1 MQKLFARLAQIVAAL
16 AIAGAAQAIPFT
28 IAGGSGTPVGVAVG
42 STVTVVAASDLAG
55 TRYNLFNAGDTTE
68 KFDFLKVTLSGYGGA
83 LGVIDAN
90 LDFLTPDVS
99 APGVLGG
106 FGAVFG
112 LVSGG
117 GLIVVDDGGPIA
129 FDGGVFDVN
138 FFGFDTYCF
147 LCTSVTGT
155 VQASITLLS
164 TSATSVPE
172 PGTLSLLSAGLVAVG
187 LMRRRKTK
195 VQQAA

>member
-1 MQKLFARLAQIVAAL
+1 MHKLLARLVQIAAAL

-55 TRYNLFNAGDTTE
+55 RTYDLSVGETSE
-68 KFDFLKVTLSGYGGA
+68 KFDFLDVTLSGLGGA
-83 LGVIDAN
+83 IGLIDAN

-99 APGVLGG
+99 AEGVLGG

-112 LVSGG
+112 LISGG
-117 GLIVVDDGGPIA
+117 RLEVVDDGGPIA
-129 FDGGVFDVN
+129 LGDGNWFDVN

-155 VQASITLLS
+155 VQASITVLS
-164 TSATSVPE
+164 APPTSVPE
-172 PGTLSLLSAGLVAVG
+172 PGTLSLLGAGLVAIG